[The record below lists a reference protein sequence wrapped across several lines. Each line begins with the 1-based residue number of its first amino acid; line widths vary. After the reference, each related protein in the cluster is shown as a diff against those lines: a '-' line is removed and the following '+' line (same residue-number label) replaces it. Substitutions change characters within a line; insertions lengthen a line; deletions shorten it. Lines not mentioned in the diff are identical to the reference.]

1 MCEKS
6 IYNEVVG
13 VIHVHFPLKRAKE
26 YFYKISDESKKA
38 KIDFVILTS
47 HTPEGQREKEKYK
60 ELFELEGYYND
71 VLIIHL
77 EEVDKK
83 KKNHFI
89 LFGNNDWTD
98 KEDIENILNEY
109 KKFMKL
115 VVHPYGKHRL
125 FLFKKDYKW
134 EKWNSFFQGLEIWSC
149 LFDWANK
156 TKIYNIP
163 LRYLFF
169 PLNVDVPNEKVLKKW
184 DELNFER
191 KIFGFAGLDI
201 HCLPFYL
208 KILDIKKNFSYKKV
222 FSTLRNHIYLKEG
235 LKRDFEKDK
244 TNILEAIKKGNLFFA
259 NDYIFNSSGF
269 YFGEKNGK
277 YVCGDSGKIGDIIL
291 IKNPFKTKTN
301 LIRNG
306 KIIFQEVIDEKEIE
320 IEKEGN
326 YRVEVFINDKNW
338 IFSNNIYI
346 RS

>member
-13 VIHVHFPLKRAKE
+13 VIHIHFPLKRGKE
-26 YFYKISDESKKA
+26 YFYKISEESKKA
-38 KIDFVILTS
+38 KLDFVVLTS
-47 HTPEGQREKEKYK
+47 HTPIINKGRYK
-60 ELFELEGYYND
+60 ELFEFEGYYND
-71 VLIIHL
+71 VLVVHS
-77 EEVDKK
+77 EEVDEK

-89 LFGNNDWTD
+89 LIGNNNWTD
-98 KEDIENILNEY
+98 EKDIENILNNE
-109 KKFMKL
+109 KFMKL

-134 EKWNSFFQGLEIWSC
+134 EKWDCIFDGLEIWSC

-169 PLNVDVPNEKVLKKW
+169 PLNIDVPDKNVLKKW

-191 KIFGFAGLDI
+191 KISGFAGLDI

-208 KILDIKKNFSYKKV
+208 KIFDFKKNFSYKNV
-222 FSTLRNHIYLKEG
+222 FMTLRNHIYLKEK
-235 LKRDFEKDK
+235 LKIDFQKDK
-244 TNILEAIKKGNLFFA
+244 MNILKAIKKGNLFFA
-259 NDYIFNSSGF
+259 NDYIFNSLGF
-269 YFGEKNGK
+269 YFGERNGK
-277 YVCGDSGKIGDIIL
+277 YVCGDEGKVGDIIL
-291 IKNPFKTKTN
+291 IKNPLKAKTK

-306 KIIFQEVIDEKEIE
+306 KIIFEEEIEEKEIE